1 MSGGSI
7 QVVLRDDVD
16 NLGKSGELVK
26 VKAGYARNY
35 LIPRGLA
42 VSATQDNVARIE
54 HEKKAAIARAGKLKK
69 AAQDRAGTLDGAT
82 IEIKANAG
90 ESDKLFGSVGA
101 KDIAEALAAKG
112 FEVDR
117 KKILL
122 AEPIKDLGEHQLKVK
137 LGYDVVATIKV
148 VVVRAE

>member
-1 MSGGSI
+1 MAGASI
-7 QVVLRDDVD
+7 QVVLRDDVE

-26 VKAGYARNY
+26 VRAGYARNY

-42 VSATQDNVARIE
+42 AVATRGNVARIE
-54 HEKKAAIARAGKLKK
+54 HEQKSAVARASKLKK
-69 AAQDRAGTLDGAT
+69 AAQDRAGTFDGAT

-90 ESDKLFGSVGA
+90 ESEKLFGSVGA

-117 KKILL
+117 KKIELK
-122 AEPIKDLGEHQLKVK
+122 EPIKELGTHELRIK
-137 LGYDVVATIKV
+137 LGYDVFATVKI
-148 VVVRAE
+148 VVVRA